1 MTLLSYK
8 NVVESQ
14 GRITGKKTEY
24 ETKLKL
30 LEMLALLTCSK
41 NMNPL
46 LLAKNNVSFYALFSL
61 I

>member
-14 GRITGKKTEY
+14 GRITGEKTEY

-30 LEMLALLTCSK
+30 LEMLALLTCSQK
-41 NMNPL
+41 MNPL
-46 LLAKNNVSFYALFSL
+46 LLAKNNVTFYALFSL